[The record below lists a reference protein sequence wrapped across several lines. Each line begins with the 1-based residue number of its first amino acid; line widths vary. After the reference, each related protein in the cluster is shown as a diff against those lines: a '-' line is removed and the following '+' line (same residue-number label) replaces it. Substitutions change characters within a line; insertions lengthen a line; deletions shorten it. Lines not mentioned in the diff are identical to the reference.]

1 MAEESQKEV
10 DNETPNPMKSVLDEL
25 AKLRKEN
32 KRLNAY
38 GRLDKIVQ
46 SVQQPSARK
55 SLFGKKQRQSTVDPN
70 CSVSRVLK
78 IIFLFAWHINI
89 YHKIDVLLVD
99 LCLIDRFASAIML

>member
-32 KRLNAY
+32 ERLN
-38 GRLDKIVQ
+38 GRLEKIVQ

-55 SLFGKKQRQSTVDPN
+55 SLFGKKQRQSTVDPS

-99 LCLIDRFASAIML
+99 FCLIDRFASAIML

>member
-32 KRLNAY
+32 ERLN
-38 GRLDKIVQ
+38 GRLEKIVQ

-55 SLFGKKQRQSTVDPN
+55 SLFGKKQRQSTVDPS

>member
-32 KRLNAY
+32 ERLN
-38 GRLDKIVQ
+38 GRLEKIVQ

-55 SLFGKKQRQSTVDPN
+55 SLFGKKQRQSTVDPS

-78 IIFLFAWHINI
+78 LIFLFAWHINI

-99 LCLIDRFASAIML
+99 LCLIDRFPSAIML

>member
-32 KRLNAY
+32 ERLN
-38 GRLDKIVQ
+38 GRLEKIVQ

-89 YHKIDVLLVD
+89 YHKIDVLVVD

>member
-32 KRLNAY
+32 ERLN
-38 GRLDKIVQ
+38 GRLEKIFQ

-55 SLFGKKQRQSTVDPN
+55 SLFGKKQRQSTVDPS

>member
-32 KRLNAY
+32 ERLN
-38 GRLDKIVQ
+38 GRLEKIVQ

-55 SLFGKKQRQSTVDPN
+55 SLFGKKQRQSTVDPS

-99 LCLIDRFASAIML
+99 LCLIDQFASAIML

>member
-32 KRLNAY
+32 ERLN
-38 GRLDKIVQ
+38 GRLEKIIQ

-55 SLFGKKQRQSTVDPN
+55 SLFGKKQRQSTVDPS

>member
-1 MAEESQKEV
+1 MAEENQKQV

-32 KRLNAY
+32 KRLN

-55 SLFGKKQRQSTVDPN
+55 SLFGKKQRQSTVDPS

>member
-1 MAEESQKEV
+1 MAEESQKQV
-10 DNETPNPMKSVLDEL
+10 DNETPNPMKSVLEEL
-25 AKLRKEN
+25 AKLRKQN
-32 KRLNAY
+32 KRPN

-55 SLFGKKQRQSTVDPN
+55 SLFGKKQRQATVDPS
-70 CSVSRVLK
+70 CSVSRLLK

-99 LCLIDRFASAIML
+99 LCLIDRFASAVML